1 MTLDDLRSM
10 GVNVD
15 EALKRCL
22 DNEKFYFKM
31 IDKCLN
37 DDNFARLGQA
47 LDDGDMDQAFEY
59 AHAIKGV
66 VSNLALTPLQE
77 KISELTDLLRAH
89 AQTDYND
96 LYASL
101 IKLKEEMLRL

>member
-22 DNEKFYFKM
+22 DNEEFYFKM

-66 VSNLALTPLQE
+66 VSNLSLTPLQE

-89 AQTDYND
+89 AQTDYSD